1 MIVLKLW
8 LTSRVQKNL
17 TFFLV
22 LRMLFR
28 HSLHPFRSASFLFS
42 FLVNIF
48 YNSLPK
54 FLVSFLNYMKRVII
68 VILKLVS
75 YNFSCSDYDLLI
87 TVTIIIPL
95 LDAEVKNLFIFIKYS
110 VVKMLSCII
119 PSNLNGVLESSP
131 PQMSFPCVMDDC

>member
-17 TFFLV
+17 TFFLLV

-28 HSLHPFRSASFLFS
+28 HSLQLFRSASFLFS

-48 YNSLPK
+48 YSSLPK
-54 FLVSFLNYMKRVII
+54 FLVSFLNYMKVVII

-75 YNFSCSDYDLLI
+75 YNLSCIDYDLLI
-87 TVTIIIPL
+87 TITIIIPL
-95 LDAEVKNLFIFIKYS
+95 LDAEVKHLFIFIK
-110 VVKMLSCII
+110 I
-119 PSNLNGVLESSP
+119 
-131 PQMSFPCVMDDC
+131 